1 MESNRIVIRERRIV
15 DGWRNGINRSEP
27 RHEAAAILLHFFSL
41 FQRRSTIVVC
51 VLFANGSYIINK
63 SIISPRT
70 PNNCVCVCV
79 CGRLAAS
86 MFRRPA
92 SYQARREPRFRLAER

>member
-79 CGRLAAS
+79 VGSRRACFAGQLAIKLEES
-86 MFRRPA
+86 RD
-92 SYQARREPRFRLAER
+92 LG

>member
-51 VLFANGSYIINK
+51 VCCLPMAAISLINQ
-63 SIISPRT
+63 SFLHAHQT
-70 PNNCVCVCV
+70 TVFVCVWSARGEHV
-79 CGRLAAS
+79 S
-86 MFRRPA
+86 PA
-92 SYQARREPRFRLAER
+92 S